1 MHKVCPKFI
10 AFKGPLRLGHPAREV
25 GEAARPPLYYAA
37 ALLGLGATCVV
48 RLNEADT
55 YDAGEFV
62 RAGLRHQVGLARG
75 GWSEATCNFRL

>member
-1 MHKVCPKFI
+1 M
-10 AFKGPLRLGHPAREV
+10 

-37 ALLGLGATCVV
+37 ALSGLGATCVV

-62 RAGLRHQVGLARG
+62 RAGLRHQVELPWTLLWEAR
-75 GWSEATCNFRL
+75 SSLCEHLI